1 MRIKNLFK
9 YLFRFLSLQ
18 IILTLITIYYFD
30 NFLIWDESFKYEIYL
45 NLIED
50 KNRFFPFVDDIFI
63 TVDGVLILLIF
74 VFLII
79 IYSTNFYT
87 YVNELSFSMNRNLL
101 GEYFQIYLLWT
112 SYLMVS
118 FFILRFNNL
127 FRGSL
132 LLFSFLIPVILMI
145 FRNTE
150 FISSLLGRAVTNETY
165 ISFNLDDNSKFR
177 NLRIMT
183 FRKNLGSYFINEN
196 NTEKEILKNFNDSDF
211 AVTDLSHSKAIIE
224 IEGPNVKE
232 VLKKGC
238 PFNFNIF
245 SKNMCINSSYNGI
258 SFLVDMVEDDP
269 EKARIFSLR
278 SFGESMYHSIT
289 DASLEYGYKCI

>member
-1 MRIKNLFK
+1 MTMISPLQNIHSEGSYGNFENKTENELLKISELKNLLIVQIVQYK
-9 YLFRFLSLQ
+9 NSSIKINDIKLNNLQ
-18 IILTLITIYYFD
+18 F
-30 NFLIWDESFKYEIYL
+30 
-45 NLIED
+45 
-50 KNRFFPFVDDIFI
+50 
-63 TVDGVLILLIF
+63 
-74 VFLII
+74 
-79 IYSTNFYT
+79 
-87 YVNELSFSMNRNLL
+87 VNEA
-101 GEYFQIYLLWT
+101 QK
-112 SYLMVS
+112 
-118 FFILRFNNL
+118 
-127 FRGSL
+127 
-132 LLFSFLIPVILMI
+132 VI
-145 FRNTE
+145 
-150 FISSLLGRAVTNETY
+150 ANE
-165 ISFNLDDNSKFR
+165 
-177 NLRIMT
+177 NLRILWNSP
-183 FRKNLGSYFINEN
+183 KNWLVVSKKKELFS
-196 NTEKEILKNFNDSDF
+196 EILKNFNDSDF